1 MPRPPGLSPRKTP
14 RQQRSRQMLERIID
28 AATRVL
34 SARGYDGASTNRI
47 AAEAGISSGSLY
59 QYFPNKDAIVVA
71 VLDRFA
77 DDLADRIGAQ
87 IEATMTEP
95 WQTGGRAL
103 LDAQI
108 ALFEENADLL
118 RIIVEQIP
126 RLGPVDKLDSLRTRM
141 SGLVRLYLI
150 LNREQFRPDL
160 DIEAAVWILAEVTGQ
175 LSVRYV
181 LERPPIPRERMVEQ
195 LTALITR
202 YIGR

>member
-1 MPRPPGLSPRKTP
+1 
-14 RQQRSRQMLERIID
+14 
-28 AATRVL
+28 
-34 SARGYDGASTNRI
+34 
-47 AAEAGISSGSLY
+47 
-59 QYFPNKDAIVVA
+59 VVA

-103 LDAQI
+103 LDVQI

-118 RIIVEQIP
+118 RIIVEQ
-126 RLGPVDKLDSLRTRM
+126 
-141 SGLVRLYLI
+141 
-150 LNREQFRPDL
+150 
-160 DIEAAVWILAEVTGQ
+160 
-175 LSVRYV
+175 
-181 LERPPIPRERMVEQ
+181 